1 MKQELTAVRLLA
13 FATGIIAGTLAAFA
27 AQIYLAHLNI
37 ELATA
42 WRDLFVTWKAQ
53 TKSAFAWWTMAL
65 VALVVGYIAAAMTQ
79 FMMLHWWPLR
89 VLRWIAGAAI
99 VAALAVIGHDA
110 GARRKPGCRRAGRGE
125 PARRDLRDEHGLD
138 RRRIQHA
145 ELMGSEP

>member
-1 MKQELTAVRLLA
+1 MKQDQTAVRLLA

-42 WRDLFVTWKAQ
+42 WRDLFVTWQAQ

-65 VALVVGYIAAAMTQ
+65 VALIIGYVAAAMTR

-89 VLRWIAGAAI
+89 MLRWIAGTAI
-99 VAALAVIGHDA
+99 VAALAAIGHEAGAAGSPDA
-110 GARRKPGCRRAGRGE
+110 GAQVGAGLLGAVFAMSTATIGAGFSTRN
-125 PARRDLRDEHGLD
+125 
-138 RRRIQHA
+138 
-145 ELMGSEP
+145 

>member
-1 MKQELTAVRLLA
+1 MKDELTTVRLLA

-27 AQIYLAHLNI
+27 AQIYLAHLHI

-53 TKSAFAWWTMAL
+53 TKSAFAWWAMAL

-89 VLRWIAGAAI
+89 LLRWVAGAAI
-99 VAALAVIGHDA
+99 VAALTVIGHEAGAAGSPDA
-110 GARRKPGCRRAGRGE
+110 GAQVGASLLGAIFAMSTASIGAGFSTRN
-125 PARRDLRDEHGLD
+125 
-138 RRRIQHA
+138 
-145 ELMGSEP
+145 

>member
-1 MKQELTAVRLLA
+1 MKDELTAVRLLA

-27 AQIYLAHLNI
+27 AQICLTHLHI

-89 VLRWIAGAAI
+89 LLRWVAGATI
-99 VAALAVIGHDA
+99 VAALTVIGHDA
-110 GARRKPGCRRAGRGE
+110 GAAGSPDAGAQVGASLLGAIFAMSTASIGAGFSTRN
-125 PARRDLRDEHGLD
+125 
-138 RRRIQHA
+138 
-145 ELMGSEP
+145 